1 MRIGVGG
8 IFEVQEKCFFFM
20 LVLGFNILGVDDDK
34 KINNIILLLL
44 NIYICK
50 CIFLYKIVCVIRYYS
65 GFMGFDYVINSFLY
79 FDKYKK
85 MIFYFLNIK

>member
-20 LVLGFNILGVDDDK
+20 LVLGFNILGVDVDK
-34 KINNIILLLL
+34 KINNSILLLL

-50 CIFLYKIVCVIRYYS
+50 CILLYKIVWVIYCYL
-65 GFMGFDYVINSFLY
+65 GYMGFDYVI
-79 FDKYKK
+79 
-85 MIFYFLNIK
+85 M